1 MPEQLIN
8 QTSTAIQSYHSEQ
21 SLVKNINA
29 KVYDLVLKHGK
40 MTRNDI
46 KRHSDFTARQI
57 SCATWHLIKKGKLR
71 TCGTA
76 KDRNT
81 LHEIE
86 LVEVN
91 PTPEIVFRKKSDKER
106 LKEIRE
112 LCDSIIIDEHELP
125 YKSAQ
130 GIAED
135 IISIIDK
142 K

>member
-1 MPEQLIN
+1 MNQPLIS
-8 QTSTAIQSYHSEQ
+8 QTETAIASYHSEQ
-21 SLVKNINA
+21 PLVQNINA

-40 MTRNDI
+40 LTRNDI
-46 KRHSDFTARQI
+46 KRYSDFTARQI

-91 PTPEIVFRKKSDKER
+91 PTPEIIFRKKSDKQK
-106 LKEIRE
+106 LKEIKE
-112 LCDSIIIDEHELP
+112 LCQKFYLGEKDRLCL
-125 YKSAQ
+125 
-130 GIAED
+130 D